1 MATKKYAATIEF
13 GAALSSSFN
22 SVLGATKKKVDE
34 LGKAM
39 AKTKAA
45 GGLADA
51 LAQQRG
57 KFSDAF
63 DWKDSAAG
71 LLKEHKANS
80 WEANTPA
87 GKKRTRELEKELK
100 AATAEYIKQ
109 KKALADLS
117 AQAKGAGVDITKLSS
132 ESKRLGDALAA
143 LDTQRSGLLSV
154 QAKTKQLG
162 DSMEKLKTGVGRVGE
177 AFEQGFGRASK
188 AVGLVMAGVTAAG
201 FAAYK
206 LTRSFVDSGNE
217 VISLADSLN
226 TTTAALQTWQFA
238 AKQAGVPDDSFRSGI
253 GQYQRSIEEK
263 SKGTVEALTKLNI
276 NYARLKKL
284 SVGQQLLVI
293 SEKFKQYKGE
303 ANKAA
308 MAQALFGEAGVRL
321 LPVLNKGAD
330 GMEEMYQQAKKTG
343 YLLDGEMKDNVRDG
357 TAAFGGM
364 SMAVK
369 GVANIVGNALEPAFA
384 DAARALTAFVTD
396 HNADIRAWAKDLGA
410 AFRDNAIPALTDFL
424 GRLPQIIKDMRETAT
439 SIWDGIKA
447 VKDFAGGWGN
457 LGAALLALNFAPTIA
472 ALGSLVPVLWTA
484 GTASWALL
492 GPWGLLAI
500 AVGAAATAIV
510 LSWDKISNKLMEWR
524 DTLSRVMD
532 EAGAKIMSALKPAFD
547 WIGAQFDRIAAV
559 CQSFLDKISAGTEK
573 IRNFFGA
580 GTSMGTVSL
589 QPSGASIAGDAIRSP
604 IVPPQ
609 MMSTTGGAKTQNNNF
624 NISVNA
630 PGANGAEIAN
640 GIRAEVKRKP
650 LYDMQSVLAPN

>member
-39 AKTKAA
+39 AKTKMA
-45 GGLADA
+45 GGLADS
-51 LAQQRG
+51 LAQQRN

-63 DWKDSAAG
+63 DWKDG
-71 LLKEHKANS
+71 VQGTLKEHKQNAL
-80 WEANTPA
+80 EANLPA

-117 AQAKGAGVDITKLSS
+117 AQAKGAGIDITKLSG
-132 ESKRLGDALAA
+132 ESKRLGDALAS
-143 LDTQRSGLLSV
+143 LDKQRSGLLSV

-177 AFEQGFGRASK
+177 AFERDFGRASK
-188 AVGLVMAGVTAAG
+188 AIGLVIAGAATAG
-201 FAAYK
+201 FAVYK

-217 VISLADSLN
+217 VMSLASSLN

-253 GQYQRSIEEK
+253 GQFQRSIEDGA
-263 SKGTVEALTKLNI
+263 KGTVEALSKLNI

-284 SVGQQLLVI
+284 PVGQQLLVI
-293 SEKFKQYKGE
+293 SEKFAKYKGE

-308 MAQALFGEAGVRL
+308 MAQAIFGEAGLRL
-321 LPVLNKGAD
+321 LPVLNKGAE
-330 GMEEMYQQAKKTG
+330 GMEEMYRQAKKTG
-343 YLLDGEMKDNVRDG
+343 YILDTEMKNNVVDG
-357 TAAFGGM
+357 TAAFGSMG
-364 SMAVK
+364 MAVK
-369 GVANIVGNALEPAFA
+369 GVANIVGSELEPTFA

-396 HNADIRAWAKDLGA
+396 HNADIRAWAKDLGQ
-410 AFRDNAIPALTDFL
+410 AFRAEAIPAITDFI
-424 GRLPQIIKDMRETAT
+424 GKIPQMLKDLRETGKAVWD
-439 SIWDGIKA
+439 SITA
-447 VKDFAGGWGN
+447 VKDFAGGWEN
-457 LGAALLALNFAPTIA
+457 LGAVVLALNFAPTIA
-472 ALGSLVPVLWTA
+472 ALGSLIPLLGTA
-484 GTASWALL
+484 ATASWAML
-492 GPWGLLAI
+492 GPWGLLVLAI
-500 AVGAAATAIV
+500 GAAATAIV
-510 LSWDKISNKLMEWR
+510 WNWDKITDKLMEWK
-524 DTLSRVMD
+524 DTVSRVMD
-532 EAGAKIMSALKPAFD
+532 EAGAKIMSALRPAFD

-559 CQSFLDKISAGTEK
+559 CQSFLDKITAGTEAV
-573 IRNFFGA
+573 RNFFGSGANA
-580 GTSMGTVSL
+580 GVVSM
-589 QPSGASIAGDAIRSP
+589 QPSGASIAGGAILM
-604 IVPPQ
+604 PPQ
-609 MMSTTGGAKTQNNNF
+609 VLQSTNSGGSKTQNNNF

-630 PGANGAEIAN
+630 PGANGADIAN